1 MNDIL
6 APVPVGIEKFN
17 YFKLYNRYG
26 ELVFSTSEV
35 GKGWNGIFKG
45 KPQGNESF
53 VWHVKGV
60 DYLGREYFKKGQTTL
75 VRR

>member
-1 MNDIL
+1 
-6 APVPVGIEKFN
+6 
-17 YFKLYNRYG
+17 
-26 ELVFSTSEV
+26 LVFSTTEV

-45 KPQGNESF
+45 KLQGNESY

-60 DYLGREYFKKGQTTL
+60 DYLGREFFKKGQTTL